1 MLYLIHNEQRK
12 KIVDNYYVQVWQSLL
27 WALISVF
34 IVIGVLAIP
43 TVVLL
48 QTEIRV
54 TADQIDTLTSNIEQ
68 SKSENFEED
77 VSKITSKIH
86 ILKQTHPVDV
96 RLIYLDMQ
104 NFIESVPGVNVQRVS
119 VDSLTKTIQLVT
131 KVQDKEVAKNLVD
144 TLTKTVY
151 KGASLSYSVLSE
163 KASFTFAQNLT
174 YE

>member
-104 NFIESVPGVNVQRVS
+104 NIIESVPGVNVQRVS